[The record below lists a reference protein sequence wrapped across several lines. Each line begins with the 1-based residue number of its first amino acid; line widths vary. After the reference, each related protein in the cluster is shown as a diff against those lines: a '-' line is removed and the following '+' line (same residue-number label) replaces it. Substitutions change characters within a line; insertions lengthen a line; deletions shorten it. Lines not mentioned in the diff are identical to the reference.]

1 MILKYLTIL
10 IVKLY
15 SKMVYKCNNSKLLI
29 VIVPNNK
36 IINKICKN
44 LKNKQNYLAE
54 LEIKYKIIEN

>member
-1 MILKYLTIL
+1 
-10 IVKLY
+10 
-15 SKMVYKCNNSKLLI
+15 MVYKCNNSKLLI
-29 VIVPNNK
+29 FIVPNNK